1 MRWLALCRQFSRF
14 CYAFYRLNNSWRS
27 NINDRVLWQLHW
39 ILMGVVYKSNIPSW
53 SLLLLDGKKEFKLR
67 GKLLFTVQPVREI
80 NSSDSAVG
88 VDGHTQ
94 SFNVIASVSP
104 PRKIRKIE
112 LDLIP
117 ALIEPHG
124 HGADEGFDS
133 GGGLI
138 VGSPEAPSYVFIV

>member
-1 MRWLALCRQFSRF
+1 
-14 CYAFYRLNNSWRS
+14 
-27 NINDRVLWQLHW
+27 
-39 ILMGVVYKSNIPSW
+39 MGVVYKSNIPSC

-67 GKLLFTVQPVREI
+67 GKLLFTVQPVRKI

-124 HGADEGFDS
+124 HGADEGLDS
-133 GGGLI
+133 SGRLI
-138 VGSPEAPSYVFIV
+138 VGCPKSPADIFVVEDLHLEGEILLELNKKMGTFLIIMTRKGSLIPKV